1 MLNRRELNIIKA
13 SIDNPEK
20 NYLLAYANLCQL
32 STHFR
37 WAAEYLRLDINRKII
52 FNNHRIVHETGGQI
66 YFKQIDTMDDVHSL
80 RGLIIA
86 DYYWFTNQQVH
97 SSVLYHAKAVL
108 DSRIR

>member
-1 MLNRRELNIIKA
+1 MLNRRELDIIKA

-37 WAAEYLRLDINRKII
+37 CVAEYLRLDINRKII
-52 FNNHRIVHETGGQI
+52 FNNRIIVHKAGGRI
-66 YFKQIDTMDDVHSL
+66 HFKLIDTLDDVHNL
-80 RGLIIA
+80 QGLTIA
-86 DYYWFTNQQVH
+86 DYYWFTNHQVH